1 MYLLYLTLPYSL
13 PYYLTVPY
21 YFTLPYLTLPYLTLP
36 YLTLLYLTTLPYL
49 TLPYYLPYFTPYL
62 TLPYLTLPY
71 LTLPYLTI
79 PYYFTLPYLTL
90 LYLTLP
96 YLTTL
101 PTLPYLTL
109 LYLTFVIY
117 FQIGRIVN
125 RFSSDVVRFLHCVIC
140 SLKIFASGDEIFSL
154 LNGFPYLALFYSF
167 VTSTQAF
174 FLFPALIPRADI
186 DFDAVSTCSCSEC

>member
-1 MYLLYLTLPYSL
+1 MSYFHVLTL

-21 YFTLPYLTLPYLTLP
+21 YFTLPYLTV
-36 YLTLLYLTTLPYL
+36 
-49 TLPYYLPYFTPYL
+49 PYL

-71 LTLPYLTI
+71 LTLPYR
-79 PYYFTLPYLTL
+79 TLLLYLTL
-90 LYLTLP
+90 LYFTLL
-96 YLTTL
+96 YL
-101 PTLPYLTL
+101 TLPYLTL